1 MIKILFCFIDTNGR
15 LTVKTSTLADMM
27 TEWYNCQMLEL
38 LSSML
43 PNLKMRA
50 YTSVSQVTT
59 WEFPLQ

>member
-27 TEWYNCQMLEL
+27 TEWYNFRMLEP

-43 PNLKMRA
+43 LNLKTRA

-59 WEFPLQ
+59 WEFLLR